1 LKEGIFYDNIFHM
14 LAFEKEIHFKWF
26 YNFQS

>member
-14 LAFEKEIHFKWF
+14 LAFEKEIHLKWF
-26 YNFQS
+26 YNL